1 MRPQFPEDGEH
12 HESIEE
18 IGGPQHCR
26 LRAQQRPRPRILAKL
41 RRTRGETRTGRQSA
55 TRFQG
60 PGISSR
66 VQSRVMVGL
75 ATARAERPR
84 WDAPIGMDSPS
95 ARSVSAHEYVIVQGP
110 AGELGRVPDSSV
122 RGPQRASQSRP
133 RADRPHVAGVYSSFA
148 SPCEQRGAGGP
159 TEQDDPSDHDGEGN
173 ACSRA
178 CLGGRSSQSSPR
190 PGNERVEPLGDDGSS
205 KTTRD
210 LGDPARQ
217 SEDSHDA
224 GTGSKSD
231 RRSTPLEMRVL
242 VSLGLGWTRPGPAR
256 LGSALQ
262 SAAEASQAPTYRD
275 GQRRAP

>member
-159 TEQDDPSDHDGEGN
+159 TEQDDPSGHDGEGTP
-173 ACSRA
+173 ARAPVWAAAHLKSGDGWAPGKTKMSSEPPWAVVSSSRQRT
-178 CLGGRSSQSSPR
+178 GGAFGRRRQQQNHPRSGR
-190 PGNERVEPLGDDGSS
+190 PG
-205 KTTRD
+205 
-210 LGDPARQ
+210 
-217 SEDSHDA
+217 
-224 GTGSKSD
+224 
-231 RRSTPLEMRVL
+231 TPV
-242 VSLGLGWTRPGPAR
+242 
-256 LGSALQ
+256 
-262 SAAEASQAPTYRD
+262 
-275 GQRRAP
+275 